1 MKFYQSFQQLLLLL
15 NFLSSLFAGVFV
27 QAFNLPLR
35 GYYNKYLLPTQSR
48 LNSHQNVHNEN
59 VGNITFTMK
68 QIPINGITAIMRLA
82 FEEFSKVSYLMIE
95 TDQSITLPLILSRI
109 LLYLKRSIYKVK
121 S

>member
-1 MKFYQSFQQLLLLL
+1 
-15 NFLSSLFAGVFV
+15 
-27 QAFNLPLR
+27 
-35 GYYNKYLLPTQSR
+35 
-48 LNSHQNVHNEN
+48 
-59 VGNITFTMK
+59 MK